1 MIFQGILSKM
11 DAMNTLQNRDE
22 STVQS
27 FGDEWEEMDQSGLKE
42 KEKLQIFTDYFSI
55 FPFDKINDQ
64 SVGFDMGCGSGR
76 WATVIAPKVEKLY
89 CIDASQKAVEV
100 AKINLKSF
108 NNVEYMVS
116 SVDNTKLKKELF
128 DFGYSL
134 GVLHHVPNTLSAI
147 SSCSEL
153 LKKGAPFLLYLYYAF
168 DNKPK
173 WYKLIWK
180 FSELVRRFVNKT
192 PSNLKSII
200 TNIIAVIVYFPL
212 SKIAFFAEKIGF
224 KVNNFPLSYYRDKSF
239 YTMRTDS
246 RDRFGT
252 PLEKRFTKSEI
263 KEMMQLA
270 SFENISFSESKPYWV
285 VLAYKK

>member
-1 MIFQGILSKM
+1 
-11 DAMNTLQNRDE
+11 MNILQNQDE
-22 STVQS
+22 NTVQS
-27 FGDEWEEMDQSGLKE
+27 FGDEWEKMDQSGLKE

-55 FPFDKINDQ
+55 FPFDRINDK

-100 AKINLKSF
+100 AKINLKLF
-108 NNVEYMVS
+108 NNVEYMVN
-116 SVDNTKLKKELF
+116 SVDNTELKKESF

-180 FSELVRRFVNKT
+180 LSELVRKFVNKT
-192 PSNLKSII
+192 PSSLKSII

-263 KEMMQLA
+263 KEMMRLA
-270 SFENISFSESKPYWV
+270 SFEDIIFSESKPYWV
-285 VLAYKK
+285 VLGYKK

>member
-1 MIFQGILSKM
+1 
-11 DAMNTLQNRDE
+11 MNISENRDE
-22 STVQS
+22 STIQS
-27 FGDEWEEMDQSGLKE
+27 FGDEWERINQSDLKE
-42 KEKLQIFTDYFSI
+42 EEKLQIFTDYFSI
-55 FPFDKINDQ
+55 FPFDKINNK

-76 WATVIAPKVEKLY
+76 WATVIAPKVGKLY

-100 AKINLKSF
+100 AKANLKTF
-108 NNVEYMVS
+108 NNVKYMTS
-116 SVDNTKLKKELF
+116 SVNNVDLEQESF

-147 SSCSEL
+147 LSCSKL
-153 LKKGAPFLLYLYYAF
+153 LRKGAPFLLYLYYAF

-173 WYKLIWK
+173 WYKLIWR
-180 FSELVRRFVNKT
+180 FSELVRKIVNKT
-192 PSNLKSII
+192 PSSLKLVI
-200 TNIIAVIVYFPL
+200 TNFIAGIVYFPL
-212 SKIAFFAEKIGF
+212 SKIAFFAENIGL
-224 KVNNFPLSYYRDKSF
+224 KVDNFPLSYYRDKSF
-239 YTMRTDS
+239 YTMRTDA

-252 PLEKRFTKSEI
+252 PLEKRFSRLEI